1 MEKEK
6 PLTRPIK
13 KWRTGSIEAAIWE
26 NKRKKETGEEIEFK
40 TVSLRRSWR
49 QDGVWRDS
57 VINLRRNDIPKI
69 QVVLS
74 EALKELLL
82 DDKGSEDNED

>member
-1 MEKEK
+1 MKNEEIE
-6 PLTRPIK
+6 TGFNRPIK
-13 KWRTGSIEAAIWE
+13 KWRTGSIEAAVWL

-40 TVSLRRSWR
+40 TVSLRRAWR

-57 VINLRRNDIPKI
+57 IINLRRNDIPKV
-69 QVVLS
+69 QLVLN

-82 DDKGSEDNED
+82 TDDKEGD